1 MKTLFSF
8 VRLIFLALAM
18 ANFLLFADTI
28 AEIILA
34 GAVLLIGLLL
44 GGLPGALRRRELSR
58 FVRYAAAL
66 HGESPVRPSAPI
78 TGRAEE
84 LRQAIRCLAQAS
96 LNTDAVRSGNRR
108 HGPERQVLFM
118 EDGGGQA
125 PAPDRVATRP
135 ARKD

>member
-18 ANFLLFADTI
+18 VNFLLFADTV

-66 HGESPVRPSAPI
+66 HGEGPLCPGAPI
-78 TGRAEE
+78 AGRADE

-96 LNTDAVRSGNRR
+96 LNTDAVQSGNRR
-108 HGPERQVLFM
+108 HRPEQQVLLM
-118 EDGGGQA
+118 NDGTGRA
-125 PAPDRVATRP
+125 PSPDRVV
-135 ARKD
+135 ARRVRED